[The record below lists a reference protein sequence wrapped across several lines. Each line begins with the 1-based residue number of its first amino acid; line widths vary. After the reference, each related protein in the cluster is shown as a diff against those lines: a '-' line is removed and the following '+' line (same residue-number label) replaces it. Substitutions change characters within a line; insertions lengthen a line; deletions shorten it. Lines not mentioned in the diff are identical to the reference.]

1 MDKILKIGNRKINV
15 KTEFLKIYKVKGMQR
30 QNMCA
35 VKITTVRN
43 KFKYILLIVR
53 LRKNQR

>member
-1 MDKILKIGNRKINV
+1 MK
-15 KTEFLKIYKVKGMQR
+15 R

-53 LRKNQR
+53 LKKIKDNCKT

>member
-1 MDKILKIGNRKINV
+1 
-15 KTEFLKIYKVKGMQR
+15 MQR

-53 LRKNQR
+53 LKKKSKIIGKLKVVSRVK